1 MSQQR
6 INNILIG
13 IQLFLEG
20 YTYFICYNII
30 SHLIG
35 IHDGSLPFWMTLM
48 TLVWSF
54 LLSFVVQT
62 INFSLNVRG
71 VLGLISGGFSIL
83 ILASMHHN
91 LNPFQV
97 SELFNEDW
105 INTAQYIVSLTFLTI
120 LWWRGGMLARDE
132 TTLDSIRNAFQIGI
146 LIITFG
152 LLISMFTSWTIS
164 SYPYILFF
172 FSAGLAGLSLAR
184 FSGQPSDYQISLKS
198 WLIPICSS
206 VAIVIL
212 VGLIIAGLGI
222 SGIDE
227 SLRFLLK
234 LLGGLAEWLLRPLLL
249 GLGFI
254 ASGLIIFGTWL
265 SNLFGG
271 GNLDGLEFALG
282 HTQDLYESLDES
294 REDNSNRFLITCLK
308 IAALCSFGIVSGW
321 CLFKVFRFKRH
332 WSNQSQSETSR
343 ESFLTTKLI
352 SNDIKSMLHHV
363 LNKAIPLPN
372 NRRSYIRDPK
382 NAREV
387 YYQFLIL
394 TKELGHPRNPWQSP
408 KEHQTNLADLLPIEP
423 VTKIVSEFQDVH
435 YGNPYL
441 EISDMDTLLHN
452 WHIVLNHIDT
462 R

>member
-132 TTLDSIRNAFQIGI
+132 TTLDSIRNVFQIGI

-308 IAALCSFGIVSGW
+308 IAALGSFGIISGW

-372 NRRSYIRDPK
+372 NRRSYIRDPE

-394 TKELGHPRNPWQSP
+394 TKELGHPRNPGQSP

-452 WHIVLNHIDT
+452 WHIVLNHVGT

>member
-20 YTYFICYNII
+20 YTYFICYTII

-105 INTAQYIVSLTFLTI
+105 INTAQYIVSLAFLTI

-132 TTLDSIRNAFQIGI
+132 TTLDSIRNVFQTGI

-308 IAALCSFGIVSGW
+308 IAALGSFGIVSGW

-394 TKELGHPRNPWQSP
+394 TKELGHPRNPGQSP

-452 WHIVLNHIDT
+452 WHIVLNHVGT

>member
-20 YTYFICYNII
+20 YTYFICYTII

-105 INTAQYIVSLTFLTI
+105 INTAQYIVSLAFLTI

-132 TTLDSIRNAFQIGI
+132 TTLDSIRNVFQTGI

-227 SLRFLLK
+227 SLRFLLE

-308 IAALCSFGIVSGW
+308 IAALGSFGIISGW

-372 NRRSYIRDPK
+372 NRRSYIRDPE

-394 TKELGHPRNPWQSP
+394 TKELGHPRNPGQSP

-452 WHIVLNHIDT
+452 WHIVLNHVGT

>member
-1 MSQQR
+1 MTQQR

-105 INTAQYIVSLTFLTI
+105 INTAQYIVSLIFLTI

-132 TTLDSIRNAFQIGI
+132 TTLDSIRNVFQIGI

-152 LLISMFTSWTIS
+152 LLISMFTTWAIS

-294 REDNSNRFLITCLK
+294 REDNSNRFLIMCLK
-308 IAALCSFGIVSGW
+308 ITALCSLGIVSGW

-343 ESFLTTKLI
+343 ESFLTTELI

-387 YYQFLIL
+387 YYQFLSL
-394 TKELGHPRNPWQSP
+394 TKELGYPRNPWQSP
-408 KEHQTNLADLLPIEP
+408 IEHQTNLADILPIEP

-441 EISDMDTLLHN
+441 EISDMDALLHN
-452 WHIVLNHIDT
+452 WHIVLNYIDT

>member
-20 YTYFICYNII
+20 YTYFICYTII

-83 ILASMHHN
+83 ILACMHHN

-105 INTAQYIVSLTFLTI
+105 INTAQYIVSLAFLTI

-132 TTLDSIRNAFQIGI
+132 TTLDSIRNVFQTGI

-227 SLRFLLK
+227 SLRFLLE

-372 NRRSYIRDPK
+372 NRRSYIRDPE

-394 TKELGHPRNPWQSP
+394 TKELGHPRNPGQSP

-452 WHIVLNHIDT
+452 WHIVLNHVGT

>member
-20 YTYFICYNII
+20 YTYFICYSII

-105 INTAQYIVSLTFLTI
+105 INTAQYIVSLAFLTI
-120 LWWRGGMLARDE
+120 LWWRGGMLAHDE
-132 TTLDSIRNAFQIGI
+132 TTLDSIRNVFQTGI

-227 SLRFLLK
+227 SLRFLLE

-308 IAALCSFGIVSGW
+308 IAALGSFGIISGW

-372 NRRSYIRDPK
+372 NRRSYIRDPE

-394 TKELGHPRNPWQSP
+394 TKELGHPRNPGQSP

-452 WHIVLNHIDT
+452 WHIVLNHVGT

>member
-20 YTYFICYNII
+20 YTYFICYTII

-105 INTAQYIVSLTFLTI
+105 INTAQYIVSLIFLTI

-132 TTLDSIRNAFQIGI
+132 TTLDSIRNVFQTGI

-308 IAALCSFGIVSGW
+308 IAALGSFGIISGW

-372 NRRSYIRDPK
+372 NRRSYIRDPE

-394 TKELGHPRNPWQSP
+394 TKELGHPRNPGQSP

-452 WHIVLNHIDT
+452 WHIVLNHVGT